1 MLWEEH
7 VEKLFA
13 NTMEKFKTAMVDME
27 SEWQFPFAF
36 SAIDGPYLPF
46 KCSRGGSEAMKQY
59 YNFKKFYSIIVP
71 ALVDARYY
79 FTWVSVGT
87 LCNTHDSTYFQS
99 TDLWNR
105 IEANLVISDQGLVKD
120 LEIPPL
126 IMGDG
131 TCPLR
136 KWIAKPYGDAVL
148 SEGKRYFNYRG
159 SMAKMET
166 EGVFAQ
172 LKSRFRSL

>member
-1 MLWEEH
+1 MW
-7 VEKLFA
+7 
-13 NTMEKFKTAMVDME
+13 
-27 SEWQFPFAF
+27 
-36 SAIDGPYLPF
+36 
-46 KCSRGGSEAMKQY
+46 
-59 YNFKKFYSIIVP
+59 
-71 ALVDARYY
+71 
-79 FTWVSVGT
+79 GT

-136 KWIAKPYGDAVL
+136 KWIAKPYGDSVL
-148 SEGKRYFNYRG
+148 SEGKRYFNHRG
-159 SMAKMET
+159 SMAKMGT

-172 LKSRFRSL
+172 LKSRLRSL